1 MTYFRQIFGNLN
13 PRERQVLALGTVV
26 LALILV
32 YTLVWVPWHDALQRL
47 RTQVPA
53 KQATLSWMQE
63 QAKQAAPLLKLENNK
78 SNNDVPLLTVV
89 ETTAASAK
97 MRNVIRRMSPGDQ
110 EGQVKVWVT
119 EANFDSW
126 LLWLEQLRKEAV
138 EVVSTSISR
147 GEGGKVSIRMTLQR
161 SV

>member
-1 MTYFRQIFGNLN
+1 MTYFRQMLSNLSA
-13 PRERQVLALGTVV
+13 RERQVLGLGTVV

-32 YTLVWVPWHDALQRL
+32 YTLVWVPWQDALQRL
-47 RTQVPA
+47 RTQVPV

-63 QAKQAAPLLKLENNK
+63 QAKLAKPLMDLQNK
-78 SNNDVPLLTVV
+78 QSGNDVPLLTVV
-89 ETTAASAK
+89 ETTAESAK

-110 EGQVKVWVT
+110 EGQVKVWLT
-119 EANFDSW
+119 EASFDSW

-138 EVVSTSISR
+138 EVVSTTISR
-147 GEGGKVSIRMTLQR
+147 SEGGKVTIRVTLQR